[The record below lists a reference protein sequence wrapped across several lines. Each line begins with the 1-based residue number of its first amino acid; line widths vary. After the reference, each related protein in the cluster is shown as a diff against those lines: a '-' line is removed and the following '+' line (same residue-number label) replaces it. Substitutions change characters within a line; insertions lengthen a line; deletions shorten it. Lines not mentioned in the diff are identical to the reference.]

1 MRESYSIN
9 RLYRDGRRA
18 MISGLCAG
26 VARHLAIHPNWV
38 RGITL
43 VTFMLLPFAV
53 GLAYVLGVCLVKTRQ
68 F

>member
-1 MRESYSIN
+1 
-9 RLYRDGRRA
+9 